1 MRASACSATFGFH
14 GKYGSGRGVKLCSR
28 SIPLVLFSTSEEKR
42 GRGLRNGK
50 RASAWRQVLLRSG
63 GKALKGEPHGR
74 SGMKQ
79 DRKGRQEVTS
89 RTGGGIP

>member
-50 RASAWRQVLLRSG
+50 RARAWRQARLRPG

-89 RTGGGIP
+89 LAGGGIP